1 MSAAL
6 ANPSEMIRQGAP
18 RLIHSDEE
26 LARYTQ
32 ELFALTS
39 KSEPAPDEGEAIELL
54 TLLIEHYEAERY
66 PVPEAGPVDVLR
78 FLLERNGL
86 AQRDIVSELGSESTV
101 SLVLAG
107 KRQLTREHIAR
118 LSKRF
123 HVSPSFFFS
132 ESKGRTRTKAARP
145 FRMKFS
151 GSAAIRREP

>member
-39 KSEPAPDEGEAIELL
+39 KSERTPEEEEAIGLL
-54 TLLIEHYEAERY
+54 TLLIEHYEAERH
-66 PVPEAGPVDVLR
+66 PIPEAGPVDVLR
-78 FLLERNGL
+78 FLLEHNGL

-107 KRQLTREHIAR
+107 NRQLTRQHWIGQR
-118 LSKRF
+118 L
-123 HVSPSFFFS
+123 H
-132 ESKGRTRTKAARP
+132 
-145 FRMKFS
+145 
-151 GSAAIRREP
+151 GSQHAGGLVPCQMQNITLLIQAGQVADQRLTLV